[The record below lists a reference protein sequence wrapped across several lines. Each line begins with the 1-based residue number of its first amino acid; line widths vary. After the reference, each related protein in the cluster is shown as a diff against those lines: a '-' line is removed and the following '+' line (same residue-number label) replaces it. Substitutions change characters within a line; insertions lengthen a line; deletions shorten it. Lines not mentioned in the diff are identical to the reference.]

1 MKHNRVC
8 VLFSAVAFL
17 FGCGGSS
24 SPTEVPVSPPTLT
37 ASIAATPSI
46 AFTPGTVT
54 LLVGGTL
61 TINFGSLA
69 HNVFFD
75 NQPAGAPANISGSN
89 SNVSKTLTFPVA
101 GSYVFNCHIHP
112 GMHATVVVTA
122 PTT

>member
-1 MKHNRVC
+1 MRHNRVC

-17 FGCGGSS
+17 FGCGGSG
-24 SPTEVPVSPPTLT
+24 SPTQVTTSPPSET
-37 ASIAATPSI
+37 ATIPSI
-46 AFTPGTVT
+46 AFTPGSVA

-61 TINFGSLA
+61 TINFGSVA

-75 NQPAGAPANISGSN
+75 NQPGGAPANITGSN
-89 SNVSKTLTFPVA
+89 SNVSKSLTFPVA
-101 GSYVFNCHIHP
+101 GTYVFNCHIHP